1 MERLLQIPNY
11 FYPHI
16 GGIEQVARDIADALR
31 RPDAGAGS
39 SASASSASAPSAP
52 GAPDAGAGFPDA
64 GHAGPDS
71 SVPGPFTS
79 ERAAPAPSVPKRAA
93 FEQKIICFNENAADG
108 GLFCKRGQTVCETV
122 DGIEVTR
129 CGCFAKL
136 ASQSLSLCYPAQLKK
151 LLREFRPD
159 TVIFH
164 YPNPFVASFLLPLL
178 PKETR
183 LIVWWHL
190 DITKQK
196 RLKKLFH
203 RQTLRLLQRADKVVA
218 TSPNYIEGSPTLQ
231 AVRGK
236 CLAIP
241 NCIRPERLRLDDAGR
256 KKAAQIRQQY
266 AGKTICFAVGRHV
279 PYKGMEYLIRAS
291 ALLDDSFAV
300 LIGGEGPLTASLQ
313 KLAEKDGK
321 IRFLGRIPPGELA
334 PYYAACDIFCF
345 PSITKNEAFGIALAE
360 GMYFGKPAVTF
371 TIPGSGVNY
380 VSIAGETGIEVPN
393 RDVKAYA
400 EAIRQLAQS
409 PGLRQRYGEN
419 AQKRVQELFLYG
431 AFGVRLRELL
441 C

>member
-1 MERLLQIPNY
+1 MRRLLQIPNY
-11 FYPHI
+11 YYPHI

-31 RPDAGAGS
+31 QPDAAPQS
-39 SASASSASAPSAP
+39 SAPQPPASAP
-52 GAPDAGAGFPDA
+52 
-64 GHAGPDS
+64 
-71 SVPGPFTS
+71 
-79 ERAAPAPSVPKRAA
+79 PAPQPPA
-93 FEQKIICFNENAADG
+93 FEQKILCFNEDAADG
-108 GLFCKRGQTVCETV
+108 GLACRRGQTVCEVV

-136 ASQSLSLCYPAQLKK
+136 ASQSLSLSYPARLKK
-151 LLREFRPD
+151 LLREFSPD

-164 YPNPFVASFLLPLL
+164 YPNPFVTSFLLPLL
-178 PKETR
+178 PKTTR

-203 RQTLRLLQRADKVVA
+203 RQTLRLLRRADQVVA

-231 AVRGK
+231 TVREK

-241 NCIRPERLRLDDAGR
+241 NCIRPERLRLDDAAR
-256 KKAAQIRQQY
+256 QKAAQIRQQY

-279 PYKGMEYLIRAS
+279 PYKGIEYLIRAS

-300 LIGGEGPLTASLQ
+300 LIGGEGPLTESLQ
-313 KLAEKDGK
+313 RLAAGDDKV
-321 IRFLGRIPPGELA
+321 RFLGRIPPGELA
-334 PYYAACDIFCF
+334 PYYAACDILCF

-380 VSIAGETGIEVPN
+380 VSIGGETGIEVPN
-393 RDVKAYA
+393 RDVDAYA
-400 EAIRQLAQS
+400 GAIRQLAAD
-409 PGLRQRYGEN
+409 PKLRQRYGEK
-419 AQKRVQELFLYG
+419 AQKRAEKLFLYETFS
-431 AFGVRLRELL
+431 ARVREKLG
-441 C
+441 

>member
-1 MERLLQIPNY
+1 MKRLLQIPNY

-31 RPDAGAGS
+31 QPDAG
-39 SASASSASAPSAP
+39 P
-52 GAPDAGAGFPDA
+52 GLP
-64 GHAGPDS
+64 
-71 SVPGPFTS
+71 
-79 ERAAPAPSVPKRAA
+79 EAALPAL
-93 FEQKIICFNENAADG
+93 EQRIICFNEDAADG
-108 GLFCKRGQTVCETV
+108 GLACRRGQTVRELV
-122 DGIEVTR
+122 DGLEVTR

-136 ASQSLSLCYPAQLKK
+136 ASQSLSLGYPAQLKK
-151 LLREFRPD
+151 LLRKFGPD

-164 YPNPFVASFLLPLL
+164 HPNPFVASFLLPLL
-178 PKETR
+178 PKATR
-183 LIVWWHL
+183 LVVWWHL

-203 RQTLRLLQRADKVVA
+203 RQTLRLLRRADLIVA
-218 TSPNYIEGSPTLQ
+218 TSPNYIEGSPYLQ
-231 AVRGK
+231 AVRDK
-236 CLAIP
+236 CLTVP
-241 NCIRPERLRLDDAGR
+241 NCIRPERLQLDDAGR
-256 KKAAQIRQQY
+256 EKAAQIRQQY

-313 KLAEKDGK
+313 RLAAKDGK
-321 IRFLGRIPPGELA
+321 VQFLGRIPPGELA

-380 VSIAGETGIEVPN
+380 VSIGGKTGIEAPN
-393 RDVKAYA
+393 RDVGAYA
-400 EAIRQLAQS
+400 GAIRQLAQS
-409 PGLRQRYGEN
+409 PELRRQYGEK
-419 AQKRVQELFLYG
+419 AQKRVQELFLHQ
-431 AFGVRLRELL
+431 AFSARLREVL